1 MRSLRQVR
9 QKGPPVG
16 TIVAKRQP
24 EGKGEQQNSDRV
36 IPIKKFE
43 TPALFCQ
50 LLRIGPR
57 PPAEHRDD
65 AEHHRPSITGQ
76 NEHLRS
82 CELPLSQLICNS
94 SSSCHLQV
102 APLALV
108 GAGPAPAFLLLVMP
122 PAG

>member
-9 QKGPPVG
+9 QKGPPIG

-24 EGKGEQQNSDRV
+24 ESKGEQQNSDRV

-65 AEHHRPSITGQ
+65 AEHHRPSITVQ

-82 CELPLSQLICNS
+82 LELPLSPLICNS
-94 SSSCHLQV
+94 SSRAATFRWPRL
-102 APLALV
+102 P
-108 GAGPAPAFLLLVMP
+108 
-122 PAG
+122 